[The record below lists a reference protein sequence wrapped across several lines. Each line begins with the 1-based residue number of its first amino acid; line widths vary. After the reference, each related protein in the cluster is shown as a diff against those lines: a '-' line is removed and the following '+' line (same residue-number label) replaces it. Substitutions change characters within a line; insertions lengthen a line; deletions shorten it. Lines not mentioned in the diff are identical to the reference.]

1 MKIIVLKEEDIK
13 QIFTMKEAIKASK
26 DALEL
31 YSRGMSNIPLRT
43 NINIEKENGQ
53 SLYMPGYVSGI
64 DALGVKLV
72 SVYTDNV
79 KKGLDS
85 IFSMMV
91 LKNHET
97 GEVCSIMDGTYLTK
111 LRTGAVAGAATD
123 ILARKDASIF
133 ALFGTGGQAKN
144 QLEAI
149 LNVRNIKEVRVYG
162 RNKEKASE
170 FIDQIKE
177 ELCDQFKFKISLADN
192 PEEAIDNAD
201 IITSVTT
208 ATKPVFDGKLVRK
221 GAHING
227 MGSYTPQ
234 MQEIDSYI
242 LSNAEKIFLD
252 TRHGVLNES
261 GDFIIPINQ
270 NEFHESEI
278 TGELGE
284 VIMGK
289 VPARENDNEIT
300 FFKSVGSAVLDLVT
314 AKKIYEKAID
324 MGIGQ
329 IIEF

>member
-13 QIFTMKEAIKASK
+13 QIFTMKDAIKASK

-31 YSRGMSNIPLRT
+31 YSKGNSDIPLRT
-43 NINIEKENGQ
+43 NIDIEKESGQ
-53 SLYMPGYVSGI
+53 SLYMPGYVSGV
-64 DALGVKLV
+64 DALGVKIV

-85 IFSMMV
+85 ISSMML

-123 ILARKDASIF
+123 ILSRKDSSIF
-133 ALFGTGGQAKN
+133 ALFGTGGQAKA

-149 LNVRNIKEVRVYG
+149 LNVRDIKDVRVYG
-162 RNKEKASE
+162 RNKEKALDFVKE
-170 FIDQIKE
+170 IKE
-177 ELCDQFKFKISLADN
+177 EFYDKFKFKIRVAET

-208 ATKPVFDGKLVRK
+208 ATKPVFDGKLVK
-221 GAHING
+221 TGVHING
-227 MGSYTPQ
+227 MGSYTAK

-242 LSNAEKIFLD
+242 LSEADKIFLD
-252 TRHGVLNES
+252 TSHGVLNES
-261 GDFIIPINQ
+261 GDFIIPINENKFSQ
-270 NEFHESEI
+270 SDV

-289 VPARENDNEIT
+289 LPSRENDKEIT

-314 AKKIYEKAID
+314 AKRIYEKAIE

>member
-13 QIFTMKEAIKASK
+13 QIFTMKDAIKASK

-85 IFSMMV
+85 ISSMMV

-242 LSNAEKIFLD
+242 LSNADKIFLD

-270 NEFHESEI
+270 NEFYESEI

>member
-13 QIFTMKEAIKASK
+13 QIFTMKDAIKASK

-31 YSRGMSNIPLRT
+31 YSRGNSNIPLRT
-43 NINIEKENGQ
+43 NIDIEKENGQ

-72 SVYTDNV
+72 SVYKDNFE
-79 KKGLDS
+79 KGLDS
-85 IFSMMV
+85 ISSMML

-123 ILARKDASIF
+123 ILARKDSSIF
-133 ALFGTGGQAKN
+133 ALFGTGGQAKA

-149 LNVRNIKEVRVYG
+149 LNVRNIREVRVYG
-162 RNKEKASE
+162 RNKEKALNFINEIKRE
-170 FIDQIKE
+170 FHDK
-177 ELCDQFKFKISLADN
+177 FKFKIIVVET
-192 PEEAIDNAD
+192 PEEALDNAD

-242 LSNAEKIFLD
+242 LSNADKIFLD

-270 NEFHESEI
+270 NKFSESDVS
-278 TGELGE
+278 GELGE

-289 VPARENDNEIT
+289 VPARENDSEIT

-314 AKKIYEKAID
+314 AKRIYEKALEV
-324 MGIGQ
+324 GIGQ